1 MTIFQFI
8 QVFLIGA
15 VNAVAQIILKKAD
28 IKEFSLAVLT
38 NKFVWAGALLYVGAF
53 WFWVKIVNELE
64 LSIAV
69 PLMTGIMYVLV
80 VFSAWY
86 FFKESITL
94 LKFLGI
100 CLIIFGIFFITKK

>member
-1 MTIFQFI
+1 MTLFQFAQI
-8 QVFLIGA
+8 FFIGA
-15 VNAVAQIILKKAD
+15 VNAVAQIFLKKAD
-28 IKEFSLAVLT
+28 IKEFNFSVLT

-53 WFWVKIVNELE
+53 WLWVKVVNELE

-86 FFKESITL
+86 FFKESITM

-100 CLIIFGIFFITKK
+100 CLVAFGVFFLTKK

>member
-1 MTIFQFI
+1 MTFFQFAQI
-8 QVFLIGA
+8 FLIGA
-15 VNAVAQIILKKAD
+15 VNAVAQILLKKAD
-28 IKEFSLAVLT
+28 LKEFTFGVLT

-94 LKFLGI
+94 FKFLGI
-100 CLIIFGIFFITKK
+100 CLIAFGIFFLTKK